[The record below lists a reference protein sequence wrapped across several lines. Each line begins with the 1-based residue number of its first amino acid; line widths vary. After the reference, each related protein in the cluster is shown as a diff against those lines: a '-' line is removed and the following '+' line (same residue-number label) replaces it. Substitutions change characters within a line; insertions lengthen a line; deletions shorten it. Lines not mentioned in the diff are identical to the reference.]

1 MNFQKPNGF
10 NLRSNAA
17 LLTTLLSFPAL
28 ALAAQA
34 ERDQSP
40 SQHDQHMMHGAS
52 MPQPQASESPEPV
65 PQAPDPV
72 VMSHDEHLAHSE
84 PVNPQSEN
92 PESKIGSVK
101 PDSTKPV
108 PVRTVHGTH
117 VSTAPQGGKLR
128 SPDYSDGYQNTASH
142 HMMSSPNL
150 WSVDAEKLEL
160 AHDDHAQ
167 QNSGQYEL
175 KFWYGNDYN
184 RLYLN
189 TSGEFAQKDL
199 EQASTSLIWWRPFS
213 PYWNTTF
220 GLKQDYVAENTDQT
234 WLGFGISGLA
244 PYWFDVEASVYGAL
258 TGHSQLQLNAS
269 YDLNISQKWVLQPEV
284 ELLAYGKTDV
294 QHRYGAG
301 LAEIKSGLRLRY
313 EITPQFAPYIGFE
326 HERFVGK
333 TAKLYKD
340 LEDDRSS
347 RKILLGLR
355 FWY

>member
-40 SQHDQHMMHGAS
+40 SEHSHHQMHGNTMSEMMANPVSMQNVAKLDSEEHTAHTEVVGHSAS
-52 MPQPQASESPEPV
+52 PNK
-65 PQAPDPV
+65 D
-72 VMSHDEHLAHSE
+72 L
-84 PVNPQSEN
+84 
-92 PESKIGSVK
+92 I
-101 PDSTKPV
+101 
-108 PVRTVHGTH
+108 
-117 VSTAPQGGKLR
+117 TAGLR

-160 AHDDHAQ
+160 GHDDHAQ

-175 KFWYGNDYN
+175 KLWYGNDYN

-189 TSGEFAQKDL
+189 TSGEFAQNDL
-199 EQASTSLIWWRPFS
+199 EQASTSLMWWRPFS

-220 GLKQDYVAENTDQT
+220 GLKQDYDADSTDQT

-258 TGHSQLQLNAS
+258 TGHSQLELNAS

-301 LAEIKSGLRLRY
+301 LAEIKSGVRLRY
-313 EITPQFAPYIGFE
+313 QITPQFAPYIGLE

-340 LEDDRSS
+340 LEDDRST

>member
-1 MNFQKPNGF
+1 MNFQKPNRF

-40 SQHDQHMMHGAS
+40 SEHSHHQMHGNSTSEMMANPAS
-52 MPQPQASESPEPV
+52 MQNVPKLDSEEHTAHTEAVGNLASPNKN
-65 PQAPDPV
+65 Q
-72 VMSHDEHLAHSE
+72 
-84 PVNPQSEN
+84 
-92 PESKIGSVK
+92 I
-101 PDSTKPV
+101 
-108 PVRTVHGTH
+108 
-117 VSTAPQGGKLR
+117 TAGLR
-128 SPDYSDGYQNTASH
+128 SPDYSDGYQNTTSH

-189 TSGEFAQKDL
+189 TSGEFAQNDL
-199 EQASTSLIWWRPFS
+199 EQASTSLMWWRPFS
-213 PYWNTTF
+213 SYWNTTF

-284 ELLAYGKTDV
+284 ELLAYGKTNV

>member
-1 MNFQKPNGF
+1 MMNFQHF
-10 NLRSNAA
+10 NVMNIESKVV
-17 LLTTLLSFPAL
+17 LLTAFLSVPVLTF
-28 ALAAQA
+28 AAQP
-34 ERDQSP
+34 EHQHTD
-40 SQHDQHMMHGAS
+40 SQHDQHMMHGNTTSEMMANPAS
-52 MPQPQASESPEPV
+52 MQNAPMIDSKEHTAHTEAVGNLASPNND
-65 PQAPDPV
+65 Q
-72 VMSHDEHLAHSE
+72 
-84 PVNPQSEN
+84 
-92 PESKIGSVK
+92 I
-101 PDSTKPV
+101 
-108 PVRTVHGTH
+108 
-117 VSTAPQGGKLR
+117 TAGLR

-160 AHDDHAQ
+160 AHDDFAQ

-175 KFWYGNDYN
+175 KLWYGNDYN

-189 TSGEFAQKDL
+189 TSGEFAQNDL

-220 GLKQDYVAENTDQT
+220 GLKQDYDADSTDQT
-234 WLGFGISGLA
+234 WLGFGVSGLA

-313 EITPQFAPYIGFE
+313 EITPQFAPYIGLE

>member
-17 LLTTLLSFPAL
+17 LLTILLSFPAL

-34 ERDQSP
+34 ERDHSP
-40 SQHDQHMMHGAS
+40 SEHSHHHTHGNTMSEMMASPAS
-52 MPQPQASESPEPV
+52 MQNAPMIDSKEHTAHTEAAGNLASPNKD
-65 PQAPDPV
+65 Q
-72 VMSHDEHLAHSE
+72 
-84 PVNPQSEN
+84 
-92 PESKIGSVK
+92 I
-101 PDSTKPV
+101 
-108 PVRTVHGTH
+108 TVG
-117 VSTAPQGGKLR
+117 LR

-160 AHDDHAQ
+160 AHDDLAQ

-189 TSGEFAQKDL
+189 TSGEFAQNDL
-199 EQASTSLIWWRPFS
+199 EQASTSLMWWRPFS
-213 PYWNTTF
+213 PYWNSTF

-258 TGHSQLQLNAS
+258 TGQSQLQLNAS

-313 EITPQFAPYIGFE
+313 EITPQFAPYIGLE